1 MRLYYNPRC
10 SKSRAALELLENTGH
25 AVEVVDYLQ
34 APPAASE
41 LARLIDALDSAPAA
55 LVRTGDA
62 SFADSGYTRSAL
74 DRDTVIA
81 LLVAQPALMQRP
93 VLATDTATVIARPP
107 ERVFELVASD
117 QESDS

>member
-10 SKSRAALELLENTGH
+10 SKSRAALELLEGAGH
-25 AVEVVDYLQ
+25 KPDVVDYLQ
-34 APPAASE
+34 EPPTASE
-41 LARLIDALDSAPAA
+41 LGRLIDALDSAPAA

-62 SFADSGYTRSAL
+62 AFADSGHTSAEL

-81 LLVAQPALMQRP
+81 LLAAQPALMQRP
-93 VLATDTATVIARPP
+93 VLATETAAVIARPP